1 MDFYSN
7 YDKSLKITYFF
18 GGILMKKNQSYKAG
32 KSSGKGPRFSA
43 NKSSGKRSRF
53 SANKSPVRVSR
64 FSSDKGAFA
73 KSSRFSSDKGAFAK
87 SSRFSSDKGAFAKS
101 SRFSSPKN
109 SFSKVEKHSPTTSSP
124 TTSSPATSSPAT
136 SASAPASSAHQPYQP
151 PKGQKKQWK
160 WKTDSGKVLDCSV
173 EADWLV
179 IRKKEKPIGDIF
191 YTYYSLPSDG
201 KTNRP
206 LTFVFNGGP
215 GASSAYLHIGVMGPK
230 GVVFGPKG
238 ETLAPP
244 AQLQDNKD
252 TWLDFTD
259 LVFIDPI
266 GTGFSRS
273 LEDIHLPT
281 SSEEKKA
288 QNKEK
293 AEDSKEFY
301 KMNRDLEVIGEF
313 IQRFL
318 SHSRRWS
325 SRVFIAGE
333 SYGGF
338 RVAKLS
344 RKLQEDYGVGLSG
357 VILIS
362 PCLELDTL
370 SPSDYSVLQWVE
382 MFPTMVATALYHKK
396 SSFLKGKE
404 NKLQEEKVDLRSVLK
419 PAENFAINE
428 LNRLLIQGEK
438 MSKEERKNILQK
450 TADFIGMSFEHL
462 NKGGGRLR
470 LHRFCRKILEKER
483 KWCGIYDTSIV
494 SEDPFPDRDIYEG
507 PDATLGGVEPI
518 FTHGINSLLREFL
531 QIDCDRQYR
540 LLNLEVNK
548 SWKHDKQ
555 RHFFD
560 LHIGAVDDLRYAMS
574 LNPHMQVCVCHGVF
588 DLVTPYFSSERII
601 HLMNLPEG
609 HKKRIF
615 FHLFH
620 GGHMFYTWRHSRQKF
635 KEIFLKF
642 YS

>member
-1 MDFYSN
+1 M
-7 YDKSLKITYFF
+7 
-18 GGILMKKNQSYKAG
+18 LMKKTQSYKDR
-32 KSSGKGPRFSA
+32 KPSGKGPRFSDRKSGGRTSRFS
-43 NKSSGKRSRF
+43 NKSSGGRSSRF
-53 SANKSPVRVSR
+53 SDRKSSDGRSSRFSKKPSVRVSR
-64 FSSDKGAFA
+64 FSSDKGGFA
-73 KSSRFSSDKGAFAK
+73 EPSRFSSDKGGFAK
-87 SSRFSSDKGAFAKS
+87 
-101 SRFSSPKN
+101 P
-109 SFSKVEKHSPTTSSP
+109 SFSNVEKQNPSSSSVSTS
-124 TTSSPATSSPAT
+124 TSVST
-136 SASAPASSAHQPYQP
+136 ASSATSYQP

-160 WKTDSGKVLDCSV
+160 WKTSSGKVLDCSV

-191 YTYYSLPSDG
+191 YTYYSLPSE
-201 KTNRP
+201 KKNRP

-215 GASSAYLHIGVMGPK
+215 GASSAYLHVGVMGPK
-230 GVVFGPKG
+230 GVAFGDKG

-273 LEDIHLPT
+273 LEDIHIPT

-288 QNKEK
+288 QSKEK
-293 AEDSKEFY
+293 SKDNKEFY

-318 SHSRRWS
+318 SRSRRWS

-344 RKLQEDYGVGLSG
+344 RKLQEDYGIGLSG

-362 PCLELDTL
+362 PCMELGSL
-370 SPSDYSVLQWVE
+370 SASDYSVLQWVE
-382 MFPTMVATALYHKK
+382 ELPTMAATALYHKK
-396 SSFLKGKE
+396 SSFFKGKE
-404 NKLQEEKVDLRSVLK
+404 SKLQVGKADLRSVLE

-428 LNRLLIQGEK
+428 FNRLLMQGEK
-438 MSKEERKNILQK
+438 MDKEERKNILQK
-450 TADFIGMSFEHL
+450 TADFIGMSFEDL
-462 NKGGGRLR
+462 QKGRGRLH
-470 LHRFCRKILEKER
+470 LHTFCRKLLEEER
-483 KWCGIYDTSIV
+483 KWCGVYDTSVV
-494 SEDPFPDRDIYEG
+494 SEDPFPDRNEYEG
-507 PDATLGGVEPI
+507 PDPTLAGIEPA
-518 FTHGINSLLREFL
+518 FSHGINSLLREFL

-540 LLNLEVNK
+540 LLNLEVNE

-560 LHIGAVDDLRYAMS
+560 FHIGAVDDLRYAMS
-574 LNPHMQVCVCHGVF
+574 LNPHMQVSVCHGVF

-609 HKKRIF
+609 QKKRIF

-620 GGHMFYTWRHSRQKF
+620 GGHMFYTWRHSREKF